1 MVEGRKMNDSAESQH
16 ILHNFR
22 PPWDEGP
29 RKAIAKLVES
39 GRLKPG
45 RLIDLGCGAARNA
58 IYLATHGFD
67 VTGVDRDPALVALAR
82 KKAMAARVA
91 AKFVVDDVTNLQ
103 NVSGPFDVLVDYSTL
118 DDLTAEERN
127 RYVQNVLPLTQPGT
141 QFVIYCLEWA
151 LSWWEKLTLRAL
163 SPFGLGQLILEPGEV
178 MRLFGEHFHI
188 HKVAGETQKH
198 DYPRGYAVYLMTRKA
213 TLTAAD

>member
-1 MVEGRKMNDSAESQH
+1 MDNTSVENQH
-16 ILHNFR
+16 ILHTFR

-29 RKAIAKLVES
+29 RKAFARLVES

-45 RLIDLGCGAARNA
+45 RLIELGSGAARNA

-67 VTGVDRDPALVALAR
+67 VTGVERDPALVSLAR

-91 AKFVVDDVTNLQ
+91 AKFVVDDITNIQ
-103 NVSGPFDVLVDYSTL
+103 NVTGPFDVLVDYSTL
-118 DDLTAEERN
+118 DDLTPEERD
-127 RYVQNVLPLTQPGT
+127 RYVQSVLALTQPGS
-141 QFVIYCLEWA
+141 QFVLYCLEWA
-151 LSWWEKLTLRAL
+151 LSWWERLTLRVL
-163 SPFGLGQLILEPGEV
+163 SHFGFGQLTLEPGEV
-178 MRLFGEHFHI
+178 MRRFGEHFHI

-213 TLTAAD
+213 SLSAAD

>member
-1 MVEGRKMNDSAESQH
+1 
-16 ILHNFR
+16 
-22 PPWDEGP
+22 
-29 RKAIAKLVES
+29 
-39 GRLKPG
+39 
-45 RLIDLGCGAARNA
+45 
-58 IYLATHGFD
+58 
-67 VTGVDRDPALVALAR
+67 VDRDPALVALAR

-118 DDLTAEERN
+118 DDLTPEERD

-178 MRLFGEHFHI
+178 MRLFNEQFPHPQGC
-188 HKVAGETQKH
+188 
-198 DYPRGYAVYLMTRKA
+198 RGDPEARLPARYAVYLMTRKA
-213 TLTAAD
+213 SLTAAIDASLKSGERRRTSSAAFHYIPGQPTRSLAGFMMHSRQLKLAAVSL